1 MIYHLIKRVV
11 KPLPNNRLQWECN
24 CGLNIALPARP
35 VEAGTQIQVADEKTG
50 VEIVEC
56 AGCYAGV
63 DEKGEAPVPVGA
75 AANERDLN
83 PTFDTDLGDAADDQ
97 TEGIANSGLETGNEV
112 LKEESEEYPE

>member
-1 MIYHLIKRVV
+1 MIYHLIKKVV

-35 VEAGTQIQVADEKTG
+35 VAAGTQIQVADEKTG
-50 VEIVEC
+50 NEIVEC

-63 DEKGEAPVPVGA
+63 DEKGEAPLPVGA

-83 PTFDTDLGDAADDQ
+83 PTFDQDLGDAADDQ
-97 TEGIANSGLETGNEV
+97 TEGIANSGMEDDGEV
-112 LKEESEEYPE
+112 LEEEDEEYPE